1 VRRDYET
8 VGYAIAGRVEP
19 TIEGQTVLLHAN
31 TSWVVLKA
39 PSTVTASWRSSPPS
53 RPPRR
58 PPKSKGATSAA

>member
-31 TSWVVLKA
+31 TS
-39 PSTVTASWRSSPPS
+39 
-53 RPPRR
+53 
-58 PPKSKGATSAA
+58 